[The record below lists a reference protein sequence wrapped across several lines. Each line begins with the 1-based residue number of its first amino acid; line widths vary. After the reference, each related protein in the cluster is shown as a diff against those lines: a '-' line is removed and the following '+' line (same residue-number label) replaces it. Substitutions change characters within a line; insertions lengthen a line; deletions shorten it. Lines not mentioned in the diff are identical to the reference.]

1 MGETGKGRAIFLREP
16 LAILTPD
23 GIDARGGLLVRGG
36 VIEQVFAP
44 GEAPAGDVETVDAS
58 RHVVLPG
65 LINTHH
71 HFYQTLTRAHP
82 AAINRELFDWL
93 TALYPLWARLTPD
106 HLRIATRLA
115 LTELMLSGVTC
126 ASDHHYVFPEG
137 LDAAMD
143 IQAEEAAALG
153 IRIVLNRGSM
163 NLSVRDGG
171 LPPDS
176 VVQDADTILAD
187 CERVIALHHDARPG
201 AMTQVALA
209 PCSPFSVTRELMV
222 GTAELAARCGCALH
236 THLAETFDENAFC
249 EARYGCRPLD
259 YLEQTGWL
267 TERTWLAHGIHF
279 NDDELVRLGR
289 AGVGVC
295 HCPTSNMV
303 LASGQC
309 RTREL
314 EQAGVALG
322 LGVDGS
328 ASNDSSNLME
338 GVRHALMIGRLTYDA
353 SLTHL
358 DALRWAT
365 EGSARCLGRA
375 DIGVIAEG
383 RQADLALFTL
393 DELRFSGAHDPLAA
407 LVLCGA
413 HRADRVMIAGRWTVI
428 DGQPVGVDMDAL
440 RAAHGRAALEFASG

>member
-23 GIDARGGLLVRGG
+23 GVDARGGLLVRDG

-44 GEAPAGDVETVDAS
+44 GATPAGDVETVDIS

-171 LPPDS
+171 
-176 VVQDADTILAD
+176 
-187 CERVIALHHDARPG
+187 RP
-201 AMTQVALA
+201 
-209 PCSPFSVTRELMV
+209 
-222 GTAELAARCGCALH
+222 TA
-236 THLAETFDENAFC
+236 
-249 EARYGCRPLD
+249 
-259 YLEQTGWL
+259 
-267 TERTWLAHGIHF
+267 
-279 NDDELVRLGR
+279 
-289 AGVGVC
+289 
-295 HCPTSNMV
+295 S
-303 LASGQC
+303 C
-309 RTREL
+309 RTPTR
-314 EQAGVALG
+314 
-322 LGVDGS
+322 
-328 ASNDSSNLME
+328 SSPTAN
-338 GVRHALMIGRLTYDA
+338 A
-353 SLTHL
+353 
-358 DALRWAT
+358 
-365 EGSARCLGRA
+365 
-375 DIGVIAEG
+375 
-383 RQADLALFTL
+383 
-393 DELRFSGAHDPLAA
+393 
-407 LVLCGA
+407 
-413 HRADRVMIAGRWTVI
+413 
-428 DGQPVGVDMDAL
+428 
-440 RAAHGRAALEFASG
+440 